1 MPKPADLAA
10 ILESLP
16 DLRPALGSYSDEEL
30 AELFSVFDIEARR
43 NHHEKTLK
51 LSATVFPE
59 LAEALERER
68 PLEAAGRSKS
78 FIAGAGFEPATSG
91 L

>member
-1 MPKPADLAA
+1 
-10 ILESLP
+10 
-16 DLRPALGSYSDEEL
+16 
-30 AELFSVFDIEARR
+30 V
-43 NHHEKTLK
+43 KTLQ
-51 LSATVFPE
+51 LSVTLFPE
-59 LAEALERER
+59 LAEILESER